1 MYPQT
6 HQSPGVCDDD
16 SPVIFDIVRVLIS
29 NMQHCVKEMKKN
41 TPLDEQLFTHIN

>member
-16 SPVIFDIVRVLIS
+16 SSVIFDIVRVLIS
-29 NMQHCVKEMKKN
+29 NMQHCVFKRSEEEH
-41 TPLDEQLFTHIN
+41 TAGWAAL